1 MIRRRA
7 ALNKR
12 TSFRRHQL
20 LHLFGESDED
30 FTANEVALGYLEKD
44 LQQEDPEAYEV
55 YLMEVADFEENP
67 DAFDEEEE
75 DEYEEDES
83 KN

>member
-1 MIRRRA
+1 MVRRRA

-20 LHLFGESDED
+20 LHLFDESDED

-55 YLMEVADFEENP
+55 YLMEVAEFEENP
-67 DAFDEEEE
+67 DAFDEE
-75 DEYEEDES
+75 DEYEEDET